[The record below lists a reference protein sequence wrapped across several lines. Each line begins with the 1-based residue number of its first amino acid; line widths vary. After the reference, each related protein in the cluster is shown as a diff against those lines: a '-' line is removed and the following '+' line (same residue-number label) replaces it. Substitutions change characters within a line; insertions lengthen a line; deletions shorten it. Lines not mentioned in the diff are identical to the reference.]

1 MWCLLIKEDSRIM
14 ADLLKSGH
22 KMLSLSCPICNNPI
36 FQNKEG
42 TAFCAICNRKV
53 QLVDNNSNKKDG
65 ESKPTV
71 NNQIEIKNL
80 ESNIISVLIE
90 KINWIVHK
98 LENETQLHII
108 NEHLELILNLLNVI
122 EKLKRFKL
130 E

>member
-1 MWCLLIKEDSRIM
+1 M

-53 QLVDNNSNKKDG
+53 QLVDNNSNKKDV